1 LSGDTPIGKLTYTL
15 GGADAA
21 DFAIDSS
28 TGIIS
33 MVARD
38 FGVPDEIPVE
48 LSIEKPAAS
57 APPKV

>member
-21 DFAIDSS
+21 DFSIDSS

-38 FGVPDEIPVE
+38 FGVPDD
-48 LSIEKPAAS
+48 AS
-57 APPKV
+57 FYQVRLWFYKLNL